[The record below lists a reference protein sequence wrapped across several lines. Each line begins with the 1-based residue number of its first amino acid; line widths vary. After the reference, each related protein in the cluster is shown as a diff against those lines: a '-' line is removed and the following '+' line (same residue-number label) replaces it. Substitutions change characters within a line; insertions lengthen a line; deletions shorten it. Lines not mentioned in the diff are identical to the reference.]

1 MIAYR
6 EWISNMDWLLIGLI
20 FIQCALCAHS
30 LSLSNQ
36 HTHKRW
42 RIDWYQIRSAN
53 FRLNS
58 LNFSLASYTFTSPI
72 LMRSGLMCVW
82 FYFAC
87 VSFSLII
94 SVSVWLSRQVSSMQI
109 TVALKLLSRFVVFDV
124 ICVGWSSDSRA
135 RSVVSSW
142 CVLVLFLF
150 CLFKVSLDLFKSS
163 WICSKPL
170 WIATFSQVVLSM
182 RLKCYRLV
190 VSKCSVQNYQRLSS
204 RNRNRNS
211 RGSSNQCVSDF
222 LNCVSQSLW
231 TNRLNHGSQIGSVV

>member
-1 MIAYR
+1 MNGYR
-6 EWISNMDWLLIGLI
+6 IWIGYWLAWFSFNVHCVHTL
-20 FIQCALCAHS
+20 F
-30 LSLSNQ
+30 LSQTS
-36 HTHKRW
+36 THKRW

-82 FYFAC
+82 FYYAC
-87 VSFSLII
+87 VSVSLII

-142 CVLVLFLF
+142 CVG
-150 CLFKVSLDLFKSS
+150 
-163 WICSKPL
+163 
-170 WIATFSQVVLSM
+170 VVFIL
-182 RLKCYRLV
+182 
-190 VSKCSVQNYQRLSS
+190 SVQSLF
-204 RNRNRNS
+204 
-211 RGSSNQCVSDF
+211 GSV
-222 LNCVSQSLW
+222 QSLF
-231 TNRLNHGSQIGSVV
+231 GSLLSHR